1 MKIKTIKL
9 VGNCRFHYLTGKH
22 KMFDV
27 AVSVIDF
34 LQKFVQ
40 TANFSTEI
48 LLSSAYHCCLY
59 FYEKFYYNMIYFSK
73 HDG

>member
-9 VGNCRFHYLTGKH
+9 VGNCRFHYLTSKH

-40 TANFSTEI
+40 TTNFQQKF
-48 LLSSAYHCCLY
+48 
-59 FYEKFYYNMIYFSK
+59 FYQAPITVAFIFMQKFYYNTIYFSK
-73 HDG
+73 HHG